1 MWHFYSFF
9 FAAFLNANFF
19 FDGILDG
26 HVRGWAGDKSTPKVG
41 QHAIHL
47 GKRGC
52 FVLTILCYLANI
64 CVQIRPALHKVTT
77 QERSVGGGKEGGGIL
92 YLNKIYDTGFGVYTP
107 KDQRSRRTTTITNYY
122 DH

>member
-1 MWHFYSFF
+1 MAFSFVF

-19 FDGILDG
+19 FDGVLDG

-64 CVQIRPALHKVTT
+64 CVQIRCALHKVTT
-77 QERSVGGGKEGGGIL
+77 QELPVEGGKEGGGIL
-92 YLNKIYDTGFGVYTP
+92 YLNKIYKMRFGVYTP
-107 KDQRSRRTTTITNYY
+107 KDQRSRRTITTN
-122 DH
+122 H